1 MVSEV
6 EVTKAL
12 NMELRMAD
20 IAARKDRP
28 FWWNFNPALQFGRQ
42 VLAEATRRLHMS
54 RAQHFCLLFLS
65 FSIYLQVVVTADQR

>member
-6 EVTKAL
+6 EVTKAS

-28 FWWNFNPALQFGRQ
+28 FWWNFNPALLFGRQ
-42 VLAEATRRLHMS
+42 VLAEAARRLHMAS
-54 RAQHFCLLFLS
+54 SALMPAVSQLHHIPAGC
-65 FSIYLQVVVTADQR
+65 